1 MTCSES
7 ERFPPFWIT
16 LDRNLWNQWISPRGV
31 LESCLF
37 SYSHQKLMVKKKFQ
51 IKRRWLL
58 SCFVDFQILNEA
70 NLFTCPFSR
79 GHRLINFFPSNTFLV
94 ERWNETN
101 VKDKVIFSSTNFV
114 LRITCTQLISM
125 TLGRIEYKISKIKHF
140 GRFWIII
147 FFLKHDQLARFLNQ
161 TWILPRSIWCR
172 CIL

>member
-58 SCFVDFQILNEA
+58 SCFVDFQILNKA
-70 NLFTCPFSR
+70 NLFTCPFPL
-79 GHRLINFFPSNTFLV
+79 GHWLINFFPPNTFLV
-94 ERWNETN
+94 EGGNVTN
-101 VKDKVIFSSTNFV
+101 VQDKVLFSSTNFAQ
-114 LRITCTQLISM
+114 RITCTQLIWM
-125 TLGRIEYKISKIKHF
+125 TLRWMEYNVQNIK
-140 GRFWIII
+140 
-147 FFLKHDQLARFLNQ
+147 N
-161 TWILPRSIWCR
+161 
-172 CIL
+172 